1 MKNVS
6 HKIAVKIAAN
16 ISQRTA
22 QFMKC
27 FFHVELFVR
36 AKLSGIGQ
44 KSGMAH
50 MDAHAQFPKEGR

>member
-6 HKIAVKIAAN
+6 HKISVKIAAN
-16 ISQRTA
+16 ISQRAA

-27 FFHVELFVR
+27 FFYVALFVR

-44 KSGMAH
+44 RSGMAH
-50 MDAHAQFPKEGR
+50 VGAHAQFPKEGR